1 MKAGGKFY
9 VVTVLLVFSEIPV
22 FLQLYDYLSHLPRNW
37 EEVET
42 VRYEAY
48 SNHITCFGN
57 KSHLLFLE

>member
-1 MKAGGKFY
+1 MKEGGKFDA
-9 VVTVLLVFSEIPV
+9 VTVLLAFSEIPV
-22 FLQLYDYLSHLPRNW
+22 FLQLYDYLSHLLGNW
-37 EEVET
+37 EEVGE